1 MSRHGF
7 FTAALVG
14 LIASAASA
22 ASSGPQP
29 GDVKVTFTV
38 GQSSRYCGECG
49 GTPAGNPDGIYKRLD
64 CTAPASCF

>member
-1 MSRHGF
+1 LSRNGL

-38 GQSSRYCGECG
+38 GQSSR
-49 GTPAGNPDGIYKRLD
+49 
-64 CTAPASCF
+64 